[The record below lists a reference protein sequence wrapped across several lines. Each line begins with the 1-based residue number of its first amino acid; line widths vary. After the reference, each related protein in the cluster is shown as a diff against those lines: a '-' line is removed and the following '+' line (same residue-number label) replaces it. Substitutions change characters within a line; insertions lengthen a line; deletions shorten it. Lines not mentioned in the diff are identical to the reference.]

1 MANYEMMIIINPSL
15 SEEERNTSIESLKAV
30 LAKNSVTIDKED
42 VWGEKKMAYKI
53 GKHSK
58 GFYILLDLSF
68 DWKAIKD
75 ISKEINLNEG
85 LLRYMFVKKES

>member
-1 MANYEMMIIINPSL
+1 MANYEMMIIINPSI
-15 SEEERNTSIESLKAV
+15 SEEDRNTSIESLKAV
-30 LAKNSVTIDKED
+30 LTKNSVTISKED

-53 GKHSK
+53 GKNSK

-75 ISKEINLNEG
+75 ISKEINLNQAI
-85 LLRYMFVKKES
+85 LRYMFVKKES